1 MRFFFLFQY
10 MLHFDGWEGQF
21 EVRRNITGGSLKVIQ
36 QPATLWRLLE
46 GSVAQG
52 TANTLVPYYQSKS
65 GNEEKVL
72 SWYCHGNLV
81 AYLLFW
87 GVPPRTKGSTNGG
100 MLGYRA
106 EIQCCQL
113 VSQENAHARQPC
125 WVGRPWASVPC
136 CRNQPVHWIDEGCI
150 FAHERR
156 RKRRVRFAAA
166 TCAFPLG
173 I

>member
-65 GNEEKVL
+65 GDEEKVL

-87 GVPPRTKGSTNGG
+87 GVPLRTKGSTNGG

-113 VSQENAHARQPC
+113 VSQENMLMHGSHAGSGDHGPLFPAAGISQSIGSMRA
-125 WVGRPWASVPC
+125 VYLHMR
-136 CRNQPVHWIDEGCI
+136 EGEEKGEY
-150 FAHERR
+150 ALRLRR
-156 RKRRVRFAAA
+156 ALF
-166 TCAFPLG
+166 L
-173 I
+173 